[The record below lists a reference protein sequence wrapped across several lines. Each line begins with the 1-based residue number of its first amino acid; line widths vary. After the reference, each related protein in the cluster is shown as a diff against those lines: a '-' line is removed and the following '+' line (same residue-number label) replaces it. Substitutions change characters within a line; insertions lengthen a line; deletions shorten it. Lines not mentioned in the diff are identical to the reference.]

1 MDQMHIKM
9 VIFSRVT
16 YIQQRRHTFQS
27 NKTIL
32 GSGFINNSLRMALNT
47 IFMCVLQKGRL
58 FLIKKDRL
66 LTFYN
71 GLVTYMLLLESYS
84 AVCYFIIHQQSL
96 WVSDCPVLLC
106 ISSHYQLYATNC
118 FRYATHVRLLLLF
131 IFRLNMRYHLEAY
144 RLTFDVGDLI
154 YSLFLMFNV
163 NVSMRNYDYLIKQN
177 NNA

>member
-1 MDQMHIKM
+1 MDQIHIKM

-47 IFMCVLQKGRL
+47 IFMCVLEKGRL
-58 FLIKKDRL
+58 LLIKKDRL

-71 GLVTYMLLLESYS
+71 GLVTYMLLLESYL
-84 AVCYFIIHQQSL
+84 AVCYFIIHQQS
-96 WVSDCPVLLC
+96 LC

-144 RLTFDVGDLI
+144 RLTFNVGDLI